1 MLNIA
6 QFDSMSP
13 HHTFS
18 GPPTASENV
27 TVGAS
32 SVQSSVLLTGT
43 RLVRLHA
50 VVACRVAF
58 GLNPPSLSG
67 CEWFLSAAQMTVE
80 PIGRDV
86 QAVLGKRCFSLQTQ
100 SASV

>member
-13 HHTFS
+13 NHTFS

-27 TVGAS
+27 TVSATS
-32 SVQSSVLLTGT
+32 SQGSVFLPAT

-58 GLNPPSLSG
+58 GVNPT
-67 CEWFLSAAQMTVE
+67 A
-80 PIGRDV
+80 
-86 QAVLGKRCFSLQTQ
+86 
-100 SASV
+100 SASSMRLAAGQTEYFGVTPGQRVAVISG

>member
-43 RLVRLHA
+43 QLVRLHA

-58 GLNPPSLSG
+58 GLNPTAQSTSMRL
-67 CEWFLSAAQMTVE
+67 AAGQTEYFGVT
-80 PIGRDV
+80 PGHRI
-86 QAVLGKRCFSLQTQ
+86 AVI
-100 SASV
+100 AA